1 MISGFL
7 QLWNLIFAVAA
18 AISVDR
24 VSHRLIFIVSCLV
37 SIALISALSSAFATT
52 GIKAIGTAVEP
63 SIFIFSGFFD
73 ITFTPLLYAYI
84 YEGLLFIQLAV
95 FNIFVKLIALKSIE
109 WRYYL
114 VYLLFTIFL
123 FYPETKG
130 HSLEEM
136 SMIFDGSNDAVI
148 VDSSTAHSIAMRRAS
163 VGTKNAVH
171 LNKDSY
177 LLQDGLTGFA
187 LISLPLS
194 TIDPYH
200 PCLLFSLLR
209 KFTAPRKLQEW
220 KLSAGRM
227 RGTQCLPGNPRR
239 SS

>member
-7 QLWNLIFAVAA
+7 QLWNLIFAVTAA
-18 AISVDR
+18 FSVDR
-24 VSHRLIFIVSCLV
+24 VSRRLIFIVLCLGMLV
-37 SIALISALSSAFATT
+37 SIALISALSGAFATT

-63 SIFIFSGFFD
+63 FIFIFSGFLD

-84 YEGLLFIQLAV
+84 CEIWPHNLRAPCSLLQHFRQAHRSQVDRMAV
-95 FNIFVKLIALKSIE
+95 LLS
-109 WRYYL
+109 
-114 VYLLFTIFL
+114 YLLFTIFL

-136 SMIFDGSNDAVI
+136 SMVFDGSNDAVI
-148 VDSSTAHSIAMRRAS
+148 VDSSTVHSIAIRRAS
-163 VGTKNAVH
+163 AGTKNTVH

-177 LLQDGLTGFA
+177 LLQDGLTRFA

-200 PCLLFSLLR
+200 PACFSL
-209 KFTAPRKLQEW
+209 
-220 KLSAGRM
+220 
-227 RGTQCLPGNPRR
+227 C
-239 SS
+239 